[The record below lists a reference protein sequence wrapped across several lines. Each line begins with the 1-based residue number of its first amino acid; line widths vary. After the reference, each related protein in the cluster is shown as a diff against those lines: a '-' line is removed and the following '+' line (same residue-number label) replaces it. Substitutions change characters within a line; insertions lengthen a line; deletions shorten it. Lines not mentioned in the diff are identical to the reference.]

1 MTLDKQ
7 ITVDGFTYIVCCS
20 DQKELESLVAECCQ
34 EGYTLTDVTDYTLTT
49 VDYLDWVPA

>member
-7 ITVDGFTYIVCCS
+7 ITVDGFTYIVCCF